1 MRHDLGVPPSPT
13 SRSTSRGHAAGKIDR
28 VGSAAAWNDMFP
40 EDGVPTQDAPT
51 RSAPAPGTLAD
62 VLTPVGVDG

>member
-1 MRHDLGVPPSPT
+1 MGVSPSPT

-28 VGSAAAWNDMFP
+28 VGSTAARNDVSP

-51 RSAPAPGTLAD
+51 RPDRGTLAD
-62 VLTPVGVDG
+62 VLAPAGVEG